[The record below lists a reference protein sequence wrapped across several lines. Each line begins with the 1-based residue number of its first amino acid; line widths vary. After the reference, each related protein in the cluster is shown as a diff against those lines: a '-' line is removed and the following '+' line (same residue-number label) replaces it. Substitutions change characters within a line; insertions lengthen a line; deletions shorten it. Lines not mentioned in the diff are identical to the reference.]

1 MAIIVATPPQVE
13 TRSWTHPRTGE
24 NRRYVQNW
32 KEIIEFEV
40 GYSNAGNVTYS
51 TLKGEKV
58 AHARAASLLNVK
70 VWLDSQNNIHVD
82 HLSGKGATLISAER
96 IIADIAEALNP
107 PSLTK
112 KAEEKA
118 AQWAEKIADLCK
130 KAIGTLEVADSL
142 EENPQITQPCV
153 DDARERAVKTAEKAE
168 EMLRELEELSERWI
182 TESVKES
189 CEKAREAVKSMREGL
204 PQAEADVEESTEDA
218 LEPEDNAAEKAAH
231 DTFWGLKKQAYGHVD
246 VAKKALDEAKST
258 FDDATARR
266 ATESAAAAFDAATKE
281 CEGMKQATAE
291 YPQPNAGFI
300 LSILENELA
309 FIKVGIR
316 QIRAELPEAQDPAA
330 EAEEKDFWALYDQ
343 ASQTVESAGEDSD
356 TAAEMAEK
364 GDMESAQAMVE
375 SSSAKIA
382 GTKTLRDEMIAALG
396 HEPGTRSNRQHYVH
410 QINYTMA
417 KIVEELEAV
426 RNQIAKAPTAEM
438 VEEPTEEADQ
448 DSVLNDLLTSENE
461 QGSNLTFDEA
471 SREVSKAVQKDI
483 EEKFDRGIN
492 SAKNLRAASATVDAD
507 NIMKRLEKLITG
519 YPVEN
524 EREQRQY
531 DYFTEEIKTMDH
543 IKPRQKGDI
552 VQTLFGVKEAEAVNE
567 LQAMYKDAVRLL
579 DDAEVLLE
587 TKPVNPKTIVELLD
601 AAKTIYNQVISSI
614 ESINPGMLGAK
625 RTLDNLLA
633 DCYKLRVR
641 RDHIEEKTPIFTLAQ
656 AHEVMTNGR
665 REMVENLNLVLDCLS
680 EKDLLRAK
688 TFRIEAHEYLEMMH
702 NAMRIIEE
710 AGSLSPEE
718 YMAMQKRMQSGETLY
733 RGIEDRIR
741 RWEMHQGLHH
751 MDDSWRW
758 IPCPRAAERGE
769 IQEIATNRKPDS
781 GIEVTLTVPETNL
794 NATAVH
800 MTIITRDEKMNP
812 VKPTYD
818 SRSESDWDTMNDL
831 LSNYNNNPVSW
842 QNVAKDWVEMLKQ
855 WL

>member
-112 KAEEKA
+112 KAEE
-118 AQWAEKIADLCK
+118 
-130 KAIGTLEVADSL
+130 
-142 EENPQITQPCV
+142 
-153 DDARERAVKTAEKAE
+153 
-168 EMLRELEELSERWI
+168 MLRELEELSERWI

-204 PQAEADVEESTEDA
+204 PQAEADAEEVTEDA

-246 VAKKALDEAKST
+246 TAKKALDEAKST

-266 ATESAAAAFDAATKE
+266 ATESAAAAFDAATKA
-281 CEGMKQATAE
+281 CEGMKQANAE
-291 YPQPNAGFI
+291 YPQPNAGFL

-309 FIKVGIR
+309 FIKVDVR

-356 TAAEMAEK
+356 AAAEMAEK
-364 GDMESAQAMVE
+364 GDAESAQAMVE

-426 RNQIAKAPTAEM
+426 RNQIAKAPTTEV

-461 QGSNLTFDEA
+461 NEEGSRLTFDEA
-471 SREVSKAVQKDI
+471 SRKVSEAVQKDI
-483 EEKFDRGIN
+483 AEKFDRGIN
-492 SAKNLRAASATVDAD
+492 SAKNLRAAGATVDAD
-507 NIMKRLEKLITG
+507 NIMKRLEKLIAG

-524 EREQRQY
+524 ERDQRQY

-552 VQTLFGVKEAEAVNE
+552 VRTLFGVKEAEAVNE
-567 LQAMYKDAVRLL
+567 LQAMYKDATKLL
-579 DDAEVLLE
+579 DDAEALLE

-614 ESINPGMLGAK
+614 ESINPGTLGTK
-625 RTLDNLLA
+625 RALDNLLA

-641 RDHIEEKTPIFTLAQ
+641 RDHIEEKTPIFTLSQ

-688 TFRIEAHEYLEMMH
+688 SLRVEAHEYLELMH
-702 NAMRIIEE
+702 DAMRIIED

-718 YMAMQKRMQSGETLY
+718 YIAMQKRMQSGETLY

-769 IQEIATNRKPDS
+769 IQEIATKQNPDS

-794 NATAVH
+794 NAAAVH

-818 SRSESDWDTMNDL
+818 SRNEVDWDAMNDL
-831 LSNYNNNPVSW
+831 LSSYNNNPVSW

>member
-70 VWLDSQNNIHVD
+70 VWLDSQNNVHVD

-204 PQAEADVEESTEDA
+204 PQAEADVEEATEDA

-231 DTFWGLKKQAYGHVD
+231 DTFWGLKKQAYSHVD
-246 VAKKALDEAKST
+246 AAKKALDEAKST

-266 ATESAAAAFDAATKE
+266 ATESAAAAFDAATKA
-281 CEGMKQATAE
+281 CEGMKQANAE
-291 YPQPNAGFI
+291 YPQPNAGFL

-309 FIKVGIR
+309 LIKVDVR
-316 QIRAELPEAQDPAA
+316 QIRAELPEAEDPAA

-356 TAAEMAEK
+356 AAAEMAEK
-364 GDMESAQAMVE
+364 GDAESAQAMAE

-382 GTKTLRDEMIAALG
+382 STKTLRDEMIAALG
-396 HEPGTRSNRQHYVH
+396 YEPGTRSNRQHYVH

-426 RNQIAKAPTAEM
+426 RNQIAKAPTAE
-438 VEEPTEEADQ
+438 ADQ

-461 QGSNLTFDEA
+461 EGSELTFDEA

-483 EEKFDRGIN
+483 EEKFDRGIK
-492 SAKNLRAASATVDAD
+492 SAKNLRAAGATVDAD
-507 NIMKRLEKLITG
+507 TIVKQLEKLITG

-524 EREQRQY
+524 ERDQRQY

-552 VQTLFGVKEAEAVNE
+552 VRTLFGVKEAEAVNE
-567 LQAMYKDAVRLL
+567 LQAMYKDAVKLL
-579 DDAEVLLE
+579 DDAEALLE

-601 AAKTIYNQVISSI
+601 AAKTIYNQVISSA
-614 ESINPGMLGAK
+614 ESINPGTLGAK

-641 RDHIEEKTPIFTLAQ
+641 RDHIEEETPIFTLSQ

-702 NAMRIIEE
+702 DAMQIIED
-710 AGSLSPEE
+710 AGSSPL
-718 YMAMQKRMQSGETLY
+718 RST
-733 RGIEDRIR
+733 
-741 RWEMHQGLHH
+741 
-751 MDDSWRW
+751 WR
-758 IPCPRAAERGE
+758 CKNACRA
-769 IQEIATNRKPDS
+769 
-781 GIEVTLTVPETNL
+781 
-794 NATAVH
+794 
-800 MTIITRDEKMNP
+800 
-812 VKPTYD
+812 VKPCTGGLRTGSAGGRCTRACTTWTTRGGG
-818 SRSESDWDTMNDL
+818 SRALVL
-831 LSNYNNNPVSW
+831 LSGARFRKSPRIGNRIPVSR
-842 QNVAKDWVEMLKQ
+842 
-855 WL
+855 

>member
-118 AQWAEKIADLCK
+118 AQW
-130 KAIGTLEVADSL
+130 
-142 EENPQITQPCV
+142 
-153 DDARERAVKTAEKAE
+153 AVKTAEKAE

-492 SAKNLRAASATVDAD
+492 SAKNLRAAGATVDAD

-524 EREQRQY
+524 ERDQRQY

-665 REMVENLNLVLDCLS
+665 REMVENLVLDCLS

>member
-58 AHARAASLLNVK
+58 AHARAASLLSVK
-70 VWLDSQNNIHVD
+70 VWLDSHNNIHVD

-189 CEKAREAVKSMREGL
+189 CEKAREAVKTMREGL
-204 PQAEADVEESTEDA
+204 PHAEADVEEVTEGA
-218 LEPEDNAAEKAAH
+218 SEQEDNAVEKSAH
-231 DTFWGLKKQAYGHVD
+231 DTFWGLKKQAYSHVD
-246 VAKKALDEAKST
+246 TAKKALDEAKST
-258 FDDATARR
+258 FDGATARR
-266 ATESAAAAFDAATKE
+266 ATESAAAAFDAATKA

-291 YPQPNAGFI
+291 YPQPNAGFL

-309 FIKVGIR
+309 LIKVDLR
-316 QIRAELPEAQDPAA
+316 QIRAELPEAEDPAT
-330 EAEEKDFWALYDQ
+330 EDVAEEKDFWALYDQ
-343 ASQTVESAGEDSD
+343 ASQTVDGAGEDSD

-382 GTKTLRDEMIAALG
+382 DTKTLRDEMIAALG
-396 HEPGTRSNRQHYVH
+396 GEPGTRSNRQHYVH
-410 QINYTMA
+410 QINYTIA
-417 KIVEELEAV
+417 KIIEELEAV
-426 RNQIAKAPTAEM
+426 LTQIAKASAVEV
-438 VEEPTEEADQ
+438 VEEPTAE
-448 DSVLNDLLTSENE
+448 DSVLNDLLTSKNNE
-461 QGSNLTFDEA
+461 DGKEFTFDEA

-492 SAKNLRAASATVDAD
+492 SAKNLRAAGATVDAD
-507 NIMKRLEKLITG
+507 NIVKRLEKLIAG

-524 EREQRQY
+524 ECDQRQY

-543 IKPRQKGDI
+543 IKPRQKGNI
-552 VQTLFGVKEAEAVNE
+552 VRTLFGVKEAEAVNE
-567 LQAMYKDAVRLL
+567 LQAMYKDAVKLL
-579 DDAEVLLE
+579 DDAEALLE
-587 TKPVNPKTIVELLD
+587 TKPVNPKVIIELLD
-601 AAKTIYNQVISSI
+601 AAKTIYNQVISSA
-614 ESINPGMLGAK
+614 ESINPGTLGAK

-641 RDHIEEKTPIFTLAQ
+641 RDHIEEKTPIFTLSQ
-656 AHEVMTNGR
+656 AHEVMANSR
-665 REMVENLNLVLDCLS
+665 REMVENLNLVLDCLG
-680 EKDLLRAK
+680 EKDLLSAK
-688 TFRIEAHEYLEMMH
+688 NFRIQAHEYLELMH
-702 NAMRIIEE
+702 NAMRIIED

-769 IQEIATNRKPDS
+769 IQEIATKQTPDS

-800 MTIITRDEKMNP
+800 MTIITRDEKKNP

-818 SRSESDWDTMNDL
+818 SRNEGDWDTMNDL
-831 LSNYNNNPVSW
+831 LSEYNNSPVSW

>member
-1 MAIIVATPPQVE
+1 
-13 TRSWTHPRTGE
+13 
-24 NRRYVQNW
+24 
-32 KEIIEFEV
+32 V
-40 GYSNAGNVTYS
+40 GG
-51 TLKGEKV
+51 
-58 AHARAASLLNVK
+58 
-70 VWLDSQNNIHVD
+70 
-82 HLSGKGATLISAER
+82 
-96 IIADIAEALNP
+96 
-107 PSLTK
+107 
-112 KAEEKA
+112 
-118 AQWAEKIADLCK
+118 KIADLCK

-189 CEKAREAVKSMREGL
+189 YEKAREAVKTMREGL
-204 PQAEADVEESTEDA
+204 PQAEAAAEEVTEDA
-218 LEPEDNAAEKAAH
+218 SEQEDNAAEKAAH
-231 DTFWGLKKQAYGHVD
+231 DTFWGLKKQAYSHVD
-246 VAKKALDEAKST
+246 TAKKALDEAKST

-266 ATESAAAAFDAATKE
+266 ATESAAAAFDAATKAH
-281 CEGMKQATAE
+281 EGMKQANAE
-291 YPQPNAGFI
+291 YPQPNARFL

-309 FIKVGIR
+309 FIKVDIR
-316 QIRAELPEAQDPAA
+316 QIRAELLAAEDPAA

-343 ASQTVESAGEDSD
+343 ASQTVDGAGEDSD

-364 GDMESAQAMVE
+364 GDVESAQAMVE

-382 GTKTLRDEMIAALG
+382 GTKTLRDEMIAVLG
-396 HEPGTRSNRQHYVH
+396 DEPGTRSNRQHYVH

-426 RNQIAKAPTAEM
+426 RNQIAKSSTA
-438 VEEPTEEADQ
+438 EADQ

-461 QGSNLTFDEA
+461 EGSEFAFDEA

-483 EEKFDRGIN
+483 EEKFNRGIK
-492 SAKNLRAASATVDAD
+492 SAKNLRAAGATVDAD

-524 EREQRQY
+524 ERDQRQY

-552 VQTLFGVKEAEAVNE
+552 VRTLFGVKEAEAVNE
-567 LQAMYKDAVRLL
+567 LQAMYKDAVKLL
-579 DDAEVLLE
+579 DDAEALLE

-601 AAKTIYNQVISSI
+601 AAKTIYNQVISSV
-614 ESINPGMLGAK
+614 ESINPGTLGAK

-641 RDHIEEKTPIFTLAQ
+641 RDHIEEKTPIFTMRQ
-656 AHEVMTNGR
+656 AHEVMVNGK
-665 REMVENLNLVLDCLS
+665 REIGGTLNLVLDCLG
-680 EKDLLRAK
+680 EKDLMRAK
-688 TFRIEAHEYLEMMH
+688 TFRIEAHEYLELMH
-702 NAMRIIEE
+702 DAMRIIED
-710 AGSLSPEE
+710 AGSLSPED
-718 YMAMQKRMQSGETLY
+718 YIAMQKRMQSGETLY

-751 MDDSWRW
+751 IDDSWRW

-794 NATAVH
+794 SATAVH

-818 SRSESDWDTMNDL
+818 SRSESDWDIMNDL
-831 LSNYNNNPVSW
+831 LSSYNNNPVSW

>member
-70 VWLDSQNNIHVD
+70 VWLDSKNNIHVD

-112 KAEEKA
+112 KAEDKA

-142 EENPQITQPCV
+142 EANPQITQPCV

-168 EMLRELEELSERWI
+168 EMLCELEELSERWI
-182 TESVKES
+182 ADSVKES
-189 CEKAREAVKSMREGL
+189 YEKAHEAVKSMREGL
-204 PQAEADVEESTEDA
+204 PQAEAEVEEVTEDA
-218 LEPEDNAAEKAAH
+218 LESEDNAAEKAAH
-231 DTFWGLKKQAYGHVD
+231 DTFWGLKKQAYSHVD
-246 VAKKALDEAKST
+246 TAKKALDEAKST

-266 ATESAAAAFDAATKE
+266 ATESAAAAFDAATKAH
-281 CEGMKQATAE
+281 EGMKQAAAE
-291 YPQPNAGFI
+291 YPQPNAGFL

-309 FIKVGIR
+309 FIKVDLR
-316 QIRAELPEAQDPAA
+316 QIRAELPEAEDPAA
-330 EAEEKDFWALYDQ
+330 EAD
-343 ASQTVESAGEDSD
+343 
-356 TAAEMAEK
+356 
-364 GDMESAQAMVE
+364 
-375 SSSAKIA
+375 
-382 GTKTLRDEMIAALG
+382 
-396 HEPGTRSNRQHYVH
+396 H
-410 QINYTMA
+410 
-417 KIVEELEAV
+417 
-426 RNQIAKAPTAEM
+426 
-438 VEEPTEEADQ
+438 
-448 DSVLNDLLTSENE
+448 DSVLNDLLTSEND
-461 QGSNLTFDEA
+461 QGSSLTFDEA

-483 EEKFDRGIN
+483 EGKFDQGIN
-492 SAKNLRAASATVDAD
+492 SAKNLRAAGATVDAD
-507 NIMKRLEKLITG
+507 TIVKRLEKLITG

-524 EREQRQY
+524 ERDQRQY

-552 VQTLFGVKEAEAVNE
+552 VRTLFGVKEAEAVNE

-579 DDAEVLLE
+579 DDAEALLE

-601 AAKTIYNQVISSI
+601 AAKTIYNQVISSA
-614 ESINPGMLGAK
+614 ESINPGTLGAK

-641 RDHIEEKTPIFTLAQ
+641 RDHIEEETPIFTMRQ
-656 AHEVMTNGR
+656 AHEVMVNGK
-665 REMVENLNLVLDCLS
+665 REIGGTLNLVLDCLG

-688 TFRIEAHEYLEMMH
+688 SFRVEAHEYLEMMH
-702 NAMRIIEE
+702 DAMRIIED

-781 GIEVTLTVPETNL
+781 GIEVTLTVPETDL

-818 SRSESDWDTMNDL
+818 SRNEGDWDIMNDL
-831 LSNYNNNPVSW
+831 LSSYNSNPVSW

>member
-70 VWLDSQNNIHVD
+70 VWLDSQNNVHVD

-204 PQAEADVEESTEDA
+204 PQAEADVEEATEDA

-231 DTFWGLKKQAYGHVD
+231 DTFWGLKKQAYSHVD
-246 VAKKALDEAKST
+246 AAKKALDEAKST

-266 ATESAAAAFDAATKE
+266 ATESAAAAFDAATKA
-281 CEGMKQATAE
+281 CEGMKQANAE
-291 YPQPNAGFI
+291 YPQPNAGFL

-309 FIKVGIR
+309 LIKVDVR
-316 QIRAELPEAQDPAA
+316 QIRAELPEAEDPAA
-330 EAEEKDFWALYDQ
+330 
-343 ASQTVESAGEDSD
+343 
-356 TAAEMAEK
+356 
-364 GDMESAQAMVE
+364 
-375 SSSAKIA
+375 
-382 GTKTLRDEMIAALG
+382 
-396 HEPGTRSNRQHYVH
+396 
-410 QINYTMA
+410 
-417 KIVEELEAV
+417 
-426 RNQIAKAPTAEM
+426 
-438 VEEPTEEADQ
+438 EADQ

-461 QGSNLTFDEA
+461 EGSELTFDEA

-483 EEKFDRGIN
+483 EEKFERGIN
-492 SAKNLRAASATVDAD
+492 SAKNLRAAGATVDAD
-507 NIMKRLEKLITG
+507 NIVKQLEKLITG

-524 EREQRQY
+524 ERDQRQY

-552 VQTLFGVKEAEAVNE
+552 VRTLFGVQEAEAVNE
-567 LQAMYKDAVRLL
+567 LQAMYKDAVKLL
-579 DDAEVLLE
+579 DDAEALLE

-601 AAKTIYNQVISSI
+601 AAKTIYNQVISSA
-614 ESINPGMLGAK
+614 ESINPGTLGAK

-641 RDHIEEKTPIFTLAQ
+641 RDHIEEETPIFTLSQ

-702 NAMRIIEE
+702 DAMQIIED

-758 IPCPRAAERGE
+758 IPCPRAAEQGE

-794 NATAVH
+794 SATAVH

-818 SRSESDWDTMNDL
+818 SRNEGDWDTMNDL
-831 LSNYNNNPVSW
+831 LSSYNNNPVSW
-842 QNVAKDWVEMLKQ
+842 QKVAKDWVEMLKQ

>member
-1 MAIIVATPPQVE
+1 M
-13 TRSWTHPRTGE
+13 G
-24 NRRYVQNW
+24 
-32 KEIIEFEV
+32 
-40 GYSNAGNVTYS
+40 G
-51 TLKGEKV
+51 
-58 AHARAASLLNVK
+58 
-70 VWLDSQNNIHVD
+70 
-82 HLSGKGATLISAER
+82 
-96 IIADIAEALNP
+96 
-107 PSLTK
+107 
-112 KAEEKA
+112 
-118 AQWAEKIADLCK
+118 KIADLCK

-189 CEKAREAVKSMREGL
+189 YEKAREAVKTMREGL
-204 PQAEADVEESTEDA
+204 PQAEAAAEEVTEDA
-218 LEPEDNAAEKAAH
+218 SEQEDNAAEKAAH
-231 DTFWGLKKQAYGHVD
+231 DTFWGLKKQAYSHVD
-246 VAKKALDEAKST
+246 TAKKALDEAKST

-266 ATESAAAAFDAATKE
+266 ATESAAAAFDAATKAH
-281 CEGMKQATAE
+281 EGMKQANAE
-291 YPQPNAGFI
+291 YPQPNARFL

-309 FIKVGIR
+309 FIKVDIR
-316 QIRAELPEAQDPAA
+316 QIRAELLAAEDPAA

-343 ASQTVESAGEDSD
+343 ASQTVDGAGEDSD

-364 GDMESAQAMVE
+364 GDVESAQAMVE

-382 GTKTLRDEMIAALG
+382 GTKTLRDEMIAVLG
-396 HEPGTRSNRQHYVH
+396 DEPGTRSNRQHYVH

-426 RNQIAKAPTAEM
+426 RNQIAKSSTA
-438 VEEPTEEADQ
+438 EADQ

-461 QGSNLTFDEA
+461 EGSEFAFDEA

-483 EEKFDRGIN
+483 EEKFNRGIK
-492 SAKNLRAASATVDAD
+492 SAKNLRAAGATVDAD

-524 EREQRQY
+524 ERDQRQY

-552 VQTLFGVKEAEAVNE
+552 VRTLFGVKEAEAVNE
-567 LQAMYKDAVRLL
+567 LQAMYKDAVKLL
-579 DDAEVLLE
+579 DDAEALLE

-601 AAKTIYNQVISSI
+601 AAKTIYNQVISSV
-614 ESINPGMLGAK
+614 ESINPGTLGAK

-641 RDHIEEKTPIFTLAQ
+641 RDHIEEKTPIFTMRQ
-656 AHEVMTNGR
+656 AHEVMVNGK
-665 REMVENLNLVLDCLS
+665 REIGGTLNLVLDCLG
-680 EKDLLRAK
+680 EKDLMRAK
-688 TFRIEAHEYLEMMH
+688 TFRIEAHEYLELMH
-702 NAMRIIEE
+702 DAMRIIED
-710 AGSLSPEE
+710 AGSLSPED
-718 YMAMQKRMQSGETLY
+718 YIAMQKRMQSGETLY

-751 MDDSWRW
+751 IDDSWRW

-794 NATAVH
+794 SATAVH

-818 SRSESDWDTMNDL
+818 SRSESDWDIMNDL
-831 LSNYNNNPVSW
+831 LSSYNNNPVSW

>member
-58 AHARAASLLNVK
+58 AHARAASLLSVK
-70 VWLDSQNNIHVD
+70 VWLDSHNNIHVD

-107 PSLTK
+107 PGLTK
-112 KAEEKA
+112 KAEDKA

-130 KAIGTLEVADSL
+130 KAIGALIVADSL
-142 EENPQITQPCV
+142 EENPEITQPHV
-153 DDARERAVKTAEKAE
+153 DHTREQAVKTAEKAE

-182 TESVKES
+182 TESVKKS
-189 CEKAREAVKSMREGL
+189 CEKAREAVKTMREGL
-204 PQAEADVEESTEDA
+204 PQAEADVEEVTEDA
-218 LEPEDNAAEKAAH
+218 SESEDNAEKAAH

-246 VAKKALDEAKST
+246 AVKKALDEAKST

-266 ATESAAAAFDAATKE
+266 ATESAAVAFDAASKAY
-281 CEGMKQATAE
+281 EGMKQATAE
-291 YPQPNAGFI
+291 YPQPNAGFL

-309 FIKVGIR
+309 FIKVDIR
-316 QIRAELPEAQDPAA
+316 QIRAELPEAEDHAT
-330 EAEEKDFWALYDQ
+330 EDVAEEKDFWALYDQ
-343 ASQTVESAGEDSD
+343 ASQTVDGAGEDSD

-364 GDMESAQAMVE
+364 GDMESAQAMLE

-382 GTKTLRDEMIAALG
+382 GTKTLRDEMIAVLG
-396 HEPGTRSNRQHYVH
+396 DEPGTRSNRQHYVH

-438 VEEPTEEADQ
+438 VEEPTAEADQ

-461 QGSNLTFDEA
+461 QGSLTFDEA

-483 EEKFDRGIN
+483 AEKFDQGIK
-492 SAKNLRAASATVDAD
+492 SAKNLRAAGATVDAD
-507 NIMKRLEKLITG
+507 NIVKRLEKLITR

-524 EREQRQY
+524 ELDQRQY

-552 VQTLFGVKEAEAVNE
+552 VRTLFGVKEAEAVNE
-567 LQAMYKDAVRLL
+567 LQAMYKDAVKLL
-579 DDAEVLLE
+579 DDAEALLE

-601 AAKTIYNQVISSI
+601 AAKTIYNQVISSA
-614 ESINPGMLGAK
+614 ESINPGTLGAK
-625 RTLDNLLA
+625 RTLDNLLD

-656 AHEVMTNGR
+656 AHEVMVNSR

-702 NAMRIIEE
+702 DAMRIIED

-733 RGIEDRIR
+733 RGIEDRIH
-741 RWEMHQGLHH
+741 RWEMRQGLHH

-769 IQEIATNRKPDS
+769 IQEIATKQNPDS

-812 VKPTYD
+812 VKTTYD
-818 SRSESDWDTMNDL
+818 SRNKEDWDIMDDL
-831 LSNYNNNPVSW
+831 LSSHNNNPVSW
-842 QNVAKDWVEMLKQ
+842 QNVTKDWVEMLKQ

>member
-51 TLKGEKV
+51 TLKGENV

-70 VWLDSQNNIHVD
+70 VWLDSKNNIHVD

-189 CEKAREAVKSMREGL
+189 YEKAREAVKTMREGL
-204 PQAEADVEESTEDA
+204 PQAEAAAEEVTEDA
-218 LEPEDNAAEKAAH
+218 SEQEDNAAEKAAH
-231 DTFWGLKKQAYGHVD
+231 DTFWGLKKQAYSHVD
-246 VAKKALDEAKST
+246 TAKKALDEAKST

-266 ATESAAAAFDAATKE
+266 ATESAAAAFDAATKAH
-281 CEGMKQATAE
+281 EGMKQANAE
-291 YPQPNAGFI
+291 YPQPNARFL

-309 FIKVGIR
+309 FIKVDIR
-316 QIRAELPEAQDPAA
+316 QIRAELLAA
-330 EAEEKDFWALYDQ
+330 
-343 ASQTVESAGEDSD
+343 
-356 TAAEMAEK
+356 
-364 GDMESAQAMVE
+364 
-375 SSSAKIA
+375 
-382 GTKTLRDEMIAALG
+382 
-396 HEPGTRSNRQHYVH
+396 
-410 QINYTMA
+410 
-417 KIVEELEAV
+417 
-426 RNQIAKAPTAEM
+426 
-438 VEEPTEEADQ
+438 EEPTAEADQ

-461 QGSNLTFDEA
+461 EGSEFAFDEA

-483 EEKFDRGIN
+483 EEKFNRGIK
-492 SAKNLRAASATVDAD
+492 SAKNLRAAGATVDAD
-507 NIMKRLEKLITG
+507 NIVKRLEKLITG

-524 EREQRQY
+524 ERDQRQY

-552 VQTLFGVKEAEAVNE
+552 VRTLFGVKEAEAVNE

-579 DDAEVLLE
+579 DDAEALLE

-614 ESINPGMLGAK
+614 ESINPGTLGAK

-641 RDHIEEKTPIFTLAQ
+641 RDHIEEKTPIFTLSQ

-665 REMVENLNLVLDCLS
+665 REMVENLNLVLDCLG

-688 TFRIEAHEYLEMMH
+688 SFRVEAHEYLEMMH
-702 NAMRIIEE
+702 DAMRIIED

-751 MDDSWRW
+751 IDDSWRW

-800 MTIITRDEKMNP
+800 MTIIMRDEKMNP

-818 SRSESDWDTMNDL
+818 SRNEGDWDIMNDL
-831 LSNYNNNPVSW
+831 LSSHNNNPVSW

>member
-189 CEKAREAVKSMREGL
+189 YEKAREAVKTMREGL
-204 PQAEADVEESTEDA
+204 PQAEADVEEVTEDA
-218 LEPEDNAAEKAAH
+218 LEPEDNAAEKATH

-246 VAKKALDEAKST
+246 TAKKALDEAKST
-258 FDDATARR
+258 FDDAKARR
-266 ATESAAAAFDAATKE
+266 ATESAAAAFDAATKA
-281 CEGMKQATAE
+281 CEGMKQANAE
-291 YPQPNAGFI
+291 YPQPNAGFL

-316 QIRAELPEAQDPAA
+316 QIRAELPEAEDPAA
-330 EAEEKDFWALYDQ
+330 EAEEKDFWSLYDQ

-356 TAAEMAEK
+356 AAAEMAEK
-364 GDMESAQAMVE
+364 GDVESAQAMVE

-382 GTKTLRDEMIAALG
+382 GTKALRDEMVAVLG
-396 HEPGTRSNRQHYVH
+396 
-410 QINYTMA
+410 
-417 KIVEELEAV
+417 EELEAV
-426 RNQIAKAPTAEM
+426 RNQIAKASTAEV

-461 QGSNLTFDEA
+461 EGSELTFDEA

-483 EEKFDRGIN
+483 AEKFDRGIN
-492 SAKNLRAASATVDAD
+492 SAKNLRAAGATVDAD
-507 NIMKRLEKLITG
+507 TIVKRLEKLIMG

-524 EREQRQY
+524 ERDQRQY

-552 VQTLFGVKEAEAVNE
+552 VRTLFGVKEAEAVNE
-567 LQAMYKDAVRLL
+567 LQAMYKDAAKLL
-579 DDAEVLLE
+579 DDAEALLE

-614 ESINPGMLGAK
+614 ESINPGTLGAK

-641 RDHIEEKTPIFTLAQ
+641 RDHIEEKTPIFTMRQ
-656 AHEVMTNGR
+656 AHEVMVNGK
-665 REMVENLNLVLDCLS
+665 REIGGDLNLVLDCLG

-688 TFRIEAHEYLEMMH
+688 SFCVQAHEYLELMRD
-702 NAMRIIEE
+702 AMRIIEE
-710 AGSLSPEE
+710 AGNLSPEE

-751 MDDSWRW
+751 MDASWRW

-769 IQEIATNRKPDS
+769 IQEIATKQNPDS

-800 MTIITRDEKMNP
+800 MTIITRDQKKNP
-812 VKPTYD
+812 VKTTYD
-818 SRSESDWDTMNDL
+818 SHNEGDWDTMNDL
-831 LSNYNNNPVSW
+831 LSSHNNNPVSW
-842 QNVAKDWVEMLKQ
+842 QNVAKDWIEMLKQ

>member
-1 MAIIVATPPQVE
+1 MAIIVATLPQVE

-51 TLKGEKV
+51 TLKGKKV

-70 VWLDSQNNIHVD
+70 VWLDSKNNIHVD

-189 CEKAREAVKSMREGL
+189 YEKAREAVKTMREGL
-204 PQAEADVEESTEDA
+204 PQAEATAEEVTEDA
-218 LEPEDNAAEKAAH
+218 SEQEDNAAEKAAH
-231 DTFWGLKKQAYGHVD
+231 DTFWGLKKQAYSHVD
-246 VAKKALDEAKST
+246 TAKKALDEAKST

-266 ATESAAAAFDAATKE
+266 ATESAAAAFDAATKAH
-281 CEGMKQATAE
+281 EGMKQANAE
-291 YPQPNAGFI
+291 YPQPNARFL

-309 FIKVGIR
+309 FIKVDIR
-316 QIRAELPEAQDPAA
+316 QIRAELLAAEDPAA

-343 ASQTVESAGEDSD
+343 ASQTVDGAGEDSD

-364 GDMESAQAMVE
+364 GDVESAQAMVE

-382 GTKTLRDEMIAALG
+382 GTKTLRDEMIAVLG
-396 HEPGTRSNRQHYVH
+396 DEPGTRSNRQHYVH

-426 RNQIAKAPTAEM
+426 RNQIAKSSTA
-438 VEEPTEEADQ
+438 EADQ

-461 QGSNLTFDEA
+461 EGSEFAFDEA

-483 EEKFDRGIN
+483 EEKFNRGIK
-492 SAKNLRAASATVDAD
+492 SAKNLRAAGATVDAD

-524 EREQRQY
+524 ERDQRQY

-552 VQTLFGVKEAEAVNE
+552 VRTLFGVKEAEAVNE
-567 LQAMYKDAVRLL
+567 LQAMYKDAVKLL
-579 DDAEVLLE
+579 DDAEALLE

-601 AAKTIYNQVISSI
+601 AAKTIYNQVISSV
-614 ESINPGMLGAK
+614 ESINPGTLGAK

-641 RDHIEEKTPIFTLAQ
+641 RDHIEEKTPIFTMRQ
-656 AHEVMTNGR
+656 AHEVMVNGK
-665 REMVENLNLVLDCLS
+665 REIGGTLNLVLDCLG
-680 EKDLLRAK
+680 EKDLMRAK
-688 TFRIEAHEYLEMMH
+688 TFRIEAHEYLELMH
-702 NAMRIIEE
+702 DAMRIIED
-710 AGSLSPEE
+710 AGSLSPED
-718 YMAMQKRMQSGETLY
+718 YIAMQKRMQSGETLY

-751 MDDSWRW
+751 IDDSWRW

-794 NATAVH
+794 SATAVH

-831 LSNYNNNPVSW
+831 LSSYNNNPVSW

>member
-40 GYSNAGNVTYS
+40 GYSNTRNVTYS

-70 VWLDSQNNIHVD
+70 VWLDSKNTIHVD
-82 HLSGKGATLISAER
+82 HLSGKGATLISEEQ
-96 IIADIAEALNP
+96 IIADITEALNP

-118 AQWAEKIADLCK
+118 TQRAEEIADLCK
-130 KAIGTLEVADSL
+130 KAIGTLKVADSL
-142 EENPQITQPCV
+142 EENPQITQPHV
-153 DDARERAVKTAEKAE
+153 DHIREGAVKTAEKAE

-189 CEKAREAVKSMREGL
+189 CEKAREAVKSMREGF
-204 PQAEADVEESTEDA
+204 PQAEADAEEVTEDA
-218 LEPEDNAAEKAAH
+218 SEPEDNAAEKAAH
-231 DTFWGLKKQAYGHVD
+231 DTFWGLKKQAYAHVD
-246 VAKKALDEAKST
+246 TAKKALDEAKST

-266 ATESAAAAFDAATKE
+266 ATESAAAAFDAATKAH
-281 CEGMKQATAE
+281 EGMQQATAE
-291 YPQPNAGFI
+291 YPQPNAGFL

-309 FIKVGIR
+309 LIKVDLR
-316 QIRAELPEAQDPAA
+316 QIRAELPAAEDPA
-330 EAEEKDFWALYDQ
+330 
-343 ASQTVESAGEDSD
+343 T
-356 TAAEMAEK
+356 
-364 GDMESAQAMVE
+364 
-375 SSSAKIA
+375 
-382 GTKTLRDEMIAALG
+382 
-396 HEPGTRSNRQHYVH
+396 
-410 QINYTMA
+410 
-417 KIVEELEAV
+417 
-426 RNQIAKAPTAEM
+426 
-438 VEEPTEEADQ
+438 EADK
-448 DSVLNDLLTSENE
+448 DSVLKDLLTSENE
-461 QGSNLTFDEA
+461 EEGSSLTFDEA
-471 SREVSKAVQKDI
+471 SHEVSKAVQKDI
-483 EEKFDRGIN
+483 AEKFDLGIK
-492 SAKNLRAASATVDAD
+492 SAKNLRAAGATVDAD
-507 NIMKRLEKLITG
+507 NIVKRLEKLIAG

-524 EREQRQY
+524 ERDQRQY

-552 VQTLFGVKEAEAVNE
+552 VRTLFGVKEAEAVNE

-579 DDAEVLLE
+579 DDAEALLE
-587 TKPVNPKTIVELLD
+587 TKPVNPKAIVELLD
-601 AAKTIYNQVISSI
+601 AAKTIYNQVISSA
-614 ESINPGMLGAK
+614 ESINPGTLGAK
-625 RTLDNLLA
+625 RTLDNLLN
-633 DCYKLRVR
+633 DCYKLRAR
-641 RDHIEEKTPIFTLAQ
+641 RDHIEEKTPIFTLPQ
-656 AHEVMTNGR
+656 AHEVMANSR
-665 REMVENLNLVLDCLS
+665 REMVENSNLVLDCLG
-680 EKDLLRAK
+680 EKDLLSAK
-688 TFRIEAHEYLEMMH
+688 SFRIQAHEYLELMR
-702 NAMRIIEE
+702 NAMRIIED
-710 AGSLSPEE
+710 AGNLSPEE

-800 MTIITRDEKMNP
+800 MTIITRDQKMNP

-818 SRSESDWDTMNDL
+818 SRNEENWDIMNDL
-831 LSNYNNNPVSW
+831 LSSYNNNPVSW